1 MTLTSDNGYQFISE
15 QFKRFFTGKRH
26 RSTHSST
33 GMQKGLW
40 TDTLEEIR
48 EKITAVLED
57 PSEAINTSPFCFRST
72 SNRSAPGEKS
82 PAELLLCRSLW
93 TSSDLLKSPTSFL
106 KQMEQSKQGNQ
117 YNGRHAA
124 KIISYNPQNLVHGPR
139 SYKNCTVGRVG
150 NSIYAAENELLYNP
164 TDWISTRHVSLVSKI
179 YRTRRSTVW
188 AEFQQY
194 SSIHGWQKL
203 TILEALYH
211 CTAIQPKQYSKSM
224 SSKTTVGA
232 GKQVG
237 CLSE

>member
-1 MTLTSDNGYQFISE
+1 MAKLRKPEPNGTGTQLAKTCSTERNTTSVALTILQGIFACSGKAMTLTSDNGYQFISE

-164 TDWISTRHVSLVSKI
+164 TD
-179 YRTRRSTVW
+179 
-188 AEFQQY
+188 
-194 SSIHGWQKL
+194 
-203 TILEALYH
+203 
-211 CTAIQPKQYSKSM
+211 
-224 SSKTTVGA
+224 
-232 GKQVG
+232 
-237 CLSE
+237 